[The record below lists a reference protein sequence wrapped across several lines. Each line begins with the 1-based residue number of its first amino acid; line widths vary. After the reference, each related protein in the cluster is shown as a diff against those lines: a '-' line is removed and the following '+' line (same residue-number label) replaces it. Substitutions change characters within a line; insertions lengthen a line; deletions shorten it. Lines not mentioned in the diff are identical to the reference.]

1 MTDKLFI
8 NKYQPLYFDS
18 FGPNNEVI
26 QMLKTLILIY
36 SILLS
41 SDCVSFFN
49 ISK

>member
-26 QMLKTLILIY
+26 QMLKTLILIDDLN
-36 SILLS
+36 ILLIN
-41 SDCVSFFN
+41 VSVLIF
-49 ISK
+49 